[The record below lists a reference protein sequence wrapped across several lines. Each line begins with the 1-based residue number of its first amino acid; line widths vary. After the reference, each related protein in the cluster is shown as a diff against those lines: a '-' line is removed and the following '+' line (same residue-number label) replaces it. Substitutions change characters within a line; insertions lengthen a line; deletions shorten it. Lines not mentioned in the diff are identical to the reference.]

1 MTRLGFYFFNII
13 WYNKNMDKV
22 ILHCDLNN
30 FYASVEIATNKELG
44 GKPIIVCGDPENR
57 HGIVLAKNQL
67 AKNCG
72 IKTGDTVYE
81 AKEKCPSV
89 VPVPPHFEKYVY
101 YSRKVFEIY
110 NNYTDKIEYFGID
123 ECWLDV
129 TGSIKLFGSGKEIAD
144 KIRQEVKDKYNL
156 TISVGVSFTKP
167 FAKLGS
173 DLKKPDATTVI
184 DRSNFK
190 EVAWNLPCG
199 DLIMVGRRTEKK
211 LNEMGIITIGD
222 LARANRDIMRE
233 KFGIVG
239 VNLVNTALG
248 IDNEQVRYAGESV
261 PPKSVSNGTTTK
273 SDMTNKEDAI
283 RVIYALSD
291 LVAYRLRK
299 LNMNC
304 SGVGLFYKYNDFTG
318 EQKNCKLP
326 FTTDSATEIGK
337 IASSILVNS
346 VNFNYKPLR
355 AITVSCYGLKQ
366 NDEGSQVTFDTPR
379 LEKNKKIDETLD
391 KIKSKYGYD
400 SIVRGVLVG
409 NDLNKSLHADDDFK
423 PFQR

>member
-1 MTRLGFYFFNII
+1 
-13 WYNKNMDKV
+13 MDKV

-67 AKNCG
+67 AKNSG
-72 IKTGDTVYE
+72 IKTGDTVFQ
-81 AKEKCPSV
+81 AREKCPSV
-89 VPVPPHFEKYVY
+89 VPVPPHYEKYVY
-101 YSRKVFEIY
+101 YSRKVFDVY
-110 NNYTDKIEYFGID
+110 KNYTDKIEYFGID

-129 TGSIKLFGSGKEIAD
+129 TSSTKLFGSGKEIAD
-144 KIRQEVKDKYNL
+144 RLRREVREKNNL

-184 DRSNFK
+184 DKNNFK
-190 EVAWNLPCG
+190 DVVWNLPCG
-199 DLIMVGRRTEKK
+199 DLIMVGKRTEKK

-222 LARANRDIMRE
+222 LARANRNIMRE

-248 IDNEQVRYAGESV
+248 VDSEEVKFADEKAL
-261 PPKSVSNGTTTK
+261 PKSVSNGTTTK
-273 SDMTNKEDAI
+273 SDMKTASDAI

-304 SGVGLFYKYNDFTG
+304 SGVGIYYKYNDFTG

-326 FTTDSATEIGK
+326 FTTDSSTD
-337 IASSILVNS
+337 IANVASKILVNS
-346 VNFNYKPLR
+346 VDFNYKPLR
-355 AITVSCYGLKQ
+355 AVTVCCYGLKL
-366 NDEGSQVTFDTPR
+366 NDDGVQVTFDTPR
-379 LEKNKKIDETLD
+379 LDKNKKIDLALD

-409 NDLNKSLHADDDFK
+409 NDLNKSLHTDDDFK